1 MSNIIKLK
9 YTDKGIGVNFYNTNE
24 EANYKEI
31 MNSIKPLVS
40 NKVSLGLSDVK
51 WDLDNMKLGH
61 KDPTVNSL
69 LKKVTLRI
77 EH

>member
-9 YTDKGIGVNFYNTNE
+9 YTDKGIGVNFYNANE
-24 EANYKEI
+24 EDNYNEI
-31 MNSIKPLVS
+31 IASIKPLVS
-40 NKVSLGLSDVK
+40 SKISLGISDVK

-61 KDPTVNSL
+61 SDSTVNSL
-69 LKKVTLRI
+69 LKKITLRL